1 MPIDSPLSFFNT
13 ETFRN
18 GLVVRNL
25 QPYTVTGSYTPPVAQ
40 QNFEYVQSNFSV
52 IDSPDGLIAD
62 PPSNL
67 VPPQYHGLYVLNEYG
82 PEGGYGVTI
91 TQSLPLVQNANAGEY
106 NVMDAS
112 LPEQSLVGQGWPN
125 YAQVTA
131 EQNIPSLNK
140 YSFNEIF
147 LEQVNNLQFV
157 PTFSFYANPTP
168 VSFLPSSYTPYTIL
182 FDSSPQ
188 GSDGSITQD
197 SQLAQLGATFLKD
210 ALQFRVDR
218 EIERG
223 TFGRENISEALSDP
237 VALAQVAS
245 GRIPLIE
252 KNYSITVPEN
262 PIDYAA
268 NFLLKLSGT
277 YFPASPIPGDY
288 FDEDMAQWRPTAAN
302 QIVSA
307 FAGGRDPRTI
317 FGSLDTSTNYSQ
329 VFLSNTGQGQRSTL
343 FNNID
348 YNKYKPR
355 YNRGLARNIGRGLLE
370 IIERLT
376 DGEEGPVSD
385 LYIGKNNSDPSSIF
399 SPPGQLP
406 TNSVG
411 QQVKSPVIGP
421 DAMGK
426 LYEGEDQD
434 FKFGLNGN
442 PTINAGGI
450 AGGFVWT
457 SQGFNNPGFGAR
469 VGGDFS
475 ANQDPEFNQI
485 SSQFDGNFNSSNVNF
500 KNGSILDN
508 TQRLLD
514 STPAGAERLGHV
526 GNAINQLSKVFHD
539 GYRELTKGSRV
550 VSYTYDSATNQHGG
564 GVEYCRVFAKD
575 TPYYTYNDLQKTD
588 GITNAGRKFT
598 YSIID
603 NTYNLNIAPLKNP
616 GSTNIVDNKVKK
628 YMFSIENLAWRT
640 SNRPGFT
647 YDDLPVCER
656 GPNGGRV
663 MWFPPYDLSFNETI
677 SPRFDAT
684 EILGRPEPVYTYRN
698 TSRTGSLNWKM
709 IVDHPSVLNT
719 ITNRILQ
726 NESNVERVN
735 SIVES
740 FFAGCLKYDLY
751 ELARRFTTIPTRDLF
766 TYQQIITNPAINAD
780 QLAQVAG
787 EAGITTSEDP
797 TNVIAGDSSTNGANT
812 NGTNTPAN
820 TDNSGGFS
828 EFKTKWIN
836 LGWYFHN
843 DVPGPKQ
850 IGNPNPSQTWDVT
863 YTEYLGLKA
872 SYQTNGGSAANKE
885 EIANTFTNVIEYN
898 AKIEKEFQTEIV
910 KLINENP
917 KLNKI
922 TITMAGSASA
932 PQTKTYND
940 WLSKRRIN
948 SVLQYLAKNKELDK
962 WINGETKKIIIKQEP
977 QGETAV
983 NVKALEN
990 GGTSGSVNC
999 TDEDVPNSINYNKI
1013 YSRPAMWC
1021 RRAAITNI
1029 EIEGDPG
1036 GTPPGETPGTTPT
1049 ENPNIQSDGGS
1060 NTIPNPYIPL
1070 ITPPTI
1076 TTTKKIKEGISKKVL
1091 RDLLS
1096 ECDYFTAIQGENPMI
1111 YDSIKQKLKY
1121 FTPAFPSMTPE
1132 GLNSR
1137 LTFLNQCSR
1146 PGDTI
1151 PTIGTDGKPKYNA
1164 ATNTAFGAPPVL
1176 ILRIGDF
1183 YNTRI
1188 IPTSINITY
1197 EPIYDFNPE
1206 GIGFQPMIAKVTMG
1220 FNFVGGSGLKEPIDT
1235 LQNALSFNYY
1245 ANTEIFDER
1254 AEWTDDSF
1262 KKLDEDL
1269 VKKIL
1274 EDRGETSGSTIV
1286 QNAVQN
1292 NGGIFIGVQE
1302 TREVLPESTGGTMNY
1317 KDFMNNLSASTQNYF
1332 NTIISKL
1339 TDFKTPYN
1347 GTLLQA
1353 FGKNRLYSTGTA
1365 TLEDSP
1371 VKVEIFGKPDQIQ
1384 ITLDEWFTDVTEDVQ
1399 NKNLA
1404 WQVSMEEVEVA
1415 LIRTSDQNKIAQ
1427 NIVTYLND
1435 YKNNFTTDLSKSIQE
1450 MCESQ
1455 QFLVIN
1461 MEKADFVVGKHDGQ
1475 IKEDQ
1480 SVEIIDVPSSSGSSG
1495 STGATVTTQTTANP
1509 DDVYQQLVTDY
1520 QSLINTING
1529 FYASLKDVGLL
1540 PPDDF
1545 DLNGSLGLA
1554 VLPKD
1559 AKFMT
1564 LMDPVFRD
1572 ETKKQEFLT
1581 AAVKGTSNEAS
1592 VKIQLNDYLFEGRYY
1607 GVYGVNILNVDKLI
1621 TNWKTKYEQQ
1631 YTKIEGDKTIE
1642 RKIDYNVVASPAEDL
1657 QTQLRNIYLTGNSNE
1672 DKQSFNGKHKFN

>member
-25 QPYTVTGSYTPPVAQ
+25 QPYTVAGSYTPPVAE

-91 TQSLPLVQNANAGEY
+91 TQSLPFVQNANAGEY

-131 EQNIPSLNK
+131 EQNIPALNK
-140 YSFNEIF
+140 YSFDEVF
-147 LEQVNNLQFV
+147 LEQINNLQFV

-182 FDSSPQ
+182 FDSNPQ

-210 ALQFRVDR
+210 ALQYRVDR

-262 PIDYAA
+262 PIDFAA
-268 NFLLKLSGT
+268 NFLLRLSGT

-329 VFLSNTGQGQRSTL
+329 IFLSNTGQGQRSTL

-385 LYIGKNNSDPSSIF
+385 FYIGQNNSEPSDIF

-426 LYEGEDQD
+426 IYEGEDQN
-434 FKFGLNGN
+434 FKFGLNGTS
-442 PTINAGGI
+442 TINAGGI

-457 SQGFNNPGFGAR
+457 SQGFNNPGFGAK

-475 ANQDPEFNQI
+475 SNQDPEFNQI

-514 STPAGAERLGHV
+514 ATPAGAERLGHV

-588 GITNAGRKFT
+588 GITTSGRKFT

-603 NTYNLNIAPLKNP
+603 NTYNLNIAPLRNP
-616 GSTNIVDNKVKK
+616 GSTNIIDNKVKK

-677 SPRFDAT
+677 SPRFDST
-684 EILGRPEPVYTYRN
+684 EILGRPEPIYTYRN
-698 TSRTGSLNWKM
+698 TSRSGSLSWKM
-709 IVDHPSVLNT
+709 VVDHPSVLNT
-719 ITNRILQ
+719 ITNKILQ

-735 SIVES
+735 SIVDS

-787 EAGITTSEDP
+787 EAGITTSDDP
-797 TNVIAGDSSTNGANT
+797 SKVIAGSE
-812 NGTNTPAN
+812 GTNTGS
-820 TDNSGGFS
+820 DGSSGGASTTTGNPMFAKLKQD
-828 EFKTKWIN
+828 FIN

-843 DVPGPKQ
+843 DVPGPTR
-850 IGNPNPSQTWDVT
+850 IGAVVAKTPNGDNLPWDVT
-863 YTEYLGLKA
+863 YFKYIGMKSEYQQRAGTGSTEVM
-872 SYQTNGGSAANKE
+872 
-885 EIANTFTNVIEYN
+885 NTFSQVIEYN
-898 AKIEKEFQTEIV
+898 YEIEKTFQKDIV
-910 KLINENP
+910 ALLTANKDV
-917 KLNKI
+917 KI
-922 TITMAGSASA
+922 TLTMAGSASA
-932 PQTKTYND
+932 PNTQAYNVD
-940 WLSKRRIN
+940 LSKRRIS
-948 SVLQYLAKNKELDK
+948 SVLQYFEKTELNQF
-962 WINGETKKIIIKQEP
+962 INGDNKRIIIKDLP

-983 NVKALEN
+983 NVKAREN
-990 GGTSGSVNC
+990 GATNSSVNC
-999 TDEDVPNSINYNKI
+999 TDNDTGLTAYNKI
-1013 YSRPAMWC
+1013 YSRTAMWC
-1021 RRAAITNI
+1021 RRVAIIDMTM
-1029 EIEGDPG
+1029 EGDEVG
-1036 GTPPGETPGTTPT
+1036 GTPDDNTGGTPGTDPT
-1049 ENPNIQSDGGS
+1049 IEPFIGGGR
-1060 NTIPNPYIPL
+1060 IPNPFIPV

-1076 TTTKKIKEGISKKVL
+1076 TTTQKIKDGISKKVL

-1111 YDSIKQKLKY
+1111 YDSIKEKLKY
-1121 FTPAFPSMTPE
+1121 FSPAFHSMTPE

-1197 EPIYDFNPE
+1197 EPVYDFNPE
-1206 GIGFQPMIAKVTMG
+1206 GIGFQPMIAKIQMG

-1274 EDRGETSGSTIV
+1274 DDRGETSGSTII

-1302 TREVLPESTGGTMNY
+1302 TRETLPESTGGTMNY
-1317 KDFMNNLSASTQNYF
+1317 KDFMNTFSAACQSYI
-1332 NTIISKL
+1332 NTTISKL

-1347 GTLLQA
+1347 GTLLQV
-1353 FGKNRLYSTGTA
+1353 FGKERLYSTGTA
-1365 TLEDSP
+1365 TFPDNSA
-1371 VKVEIFGKPDQIQ
+1371 KVEIFGKPDQIQ
-1384 ITLDEWFTDVTEDVQ
+1384 ILLDEWFTDTISNLE
-1399 NKNLA
+1399 NRNLA
-1404 WQVSMEEVEVA
+1404 WQVAMENSQAGVV
-1415 LIRTSDQNKIAQ
+1415 RNSDQKKIAQ
-1427 NIVTYLND
+1427 NIVTYISD
-1435 YKNNFTTDLSKSIQE
+1435 YKNNFTTDLSKIIQE

-1455 QFLVIN
+1455 QLLVIN
-1461 MEKADFVVGKHDGQ
+1461 MEKADFVAGKHDGQ
-1475 IKEDQ
+1475 IKADQ
-1480 SVEIIDVPSSSGSSG
+1480 SVEIIEISGT
-1495 STGATVTTQTTANP
+1495 TGNSVNTH
-1509 DDVYQQLVTDY
+1509 QQFLNDY
-1520 QSLINTING
+1520 QSLVDVING
-1529 FYASLKDVGLL
+1529 FYASLNDVGLL
-1540 PPDDF
+1540 PAQSFNVNGTLDF
-1545 DLNGSLGLA
+1545 PSP
-1554 VLPKD
+1554 VEPKD
-1559 AKFMT
+1559 ARFMT

-1581 AAVKGTSNEAS
+1581 AAVKNTSNADS
-1592 VKIQLNDYLFEGRYY
+1592 VKIQLNNYLFEDRYY
-1607 GVYGVNILNVDKLI
+1607 GVYGSSIKSVDTLI

-1631 YTKIEGDKTIE
+1631 YTKIEGDKTLD
-1642 RKIDYNVVASPAEDL
+1642 RKFDYSVITSPSEDL

>member
-25 QPYTVTGSYTPPVAQ
+25 QPYTVAGSYTPPVAQ

-82 PEGGYGVTI
+82 PDGGYGVTI
-91 TQSLPLVQNANAGEY
+91 TQSLPLVQNANGGEY
-106 NVMDAS
+106 TVMDAS
-112 LPEQSLVGQGWPN
+112 LPQQSLSGQGWPS

-140 YSFNEIF
+140 YSFSEVF
-147 LEQVNNLQFV
+147 LEEINNLQFI

-168 VSFLPSSYTPYTIL
+168 VSFLPSSYSPYSIL
-182 FDSSPQ
+182 FDSNPQ

-210 ALQFRVDR
+210 ALQYRIDR
-218 EIERG
+218 EIERN
-223 TFGRENISEALSDP
+223 TFGRENLSEALSDP

-262 PIDYAA
+262 PIDFAA

-302 QIVSA
+302 QIISA

-317 FGSLDTSTNYSQ
+317 IGSLDTSTNYSQ

-355 YNRGLARNIGRGLLE
+355 YNRGLLRNIGRGILE
-370 IIERLT
+370 GIERLT
-376 DGEEGPVSD
+376 DGEEGAVSD
-385 LYIGKNNSDPSSIF
+385 FYIGKNNSEPSDIF
-399 SPPGQLP
+399 SPPGQIP

-426 LYEGEDQD
+426 LYEGENQN
-434 FKFGLNGN
+434 FKFGLNGTA
-442 PTINAGGI
+442 TINAGGI

-457 SQGFNNPGFGAR
+457 SQGYNNPGFGAK

-485 SSQFDGNFNSSNVNF
+485 SGQFDGSFNSSNVNF

-514 STPAGAERLGHV
+514 ATPPGTARLGHV

-539 GYRELTKGSRV
+539 GYRELTKGSKV
-550 VSYTYDSATNQHGG
+550 VSYTYDAATNQHGG

-588 GITNAGRKFT
+588 GITTAGRKFT

-616 GSTNIVDNKVKK
+616 GSTNIIDNKVKK

-663 MWFPPYDLSFNETI
+663 MWFPPYDLKFNETI

-684 EILGRPEPVYTYRN
+684 EILGRPEPIYTYRN
-698 TSRTGSLNWKM
+698 TSRGGNLGWKM
-709 IVDHPSVLNT
+709 VVDHPSVLNT
-719 ITNRILQ
+719 ITNKILQ
-726 NESNVERVN
+726 NESNVEKVN
-735 SIVES
+735 SIVDS

-766 TYQQIITNPAINAD
+766 TYQQIITNPSINAD
-780 QLAQVAG
+780 QLAQVG
-787 EAGITTSEDP
+787 NEAGITTSGSEEGAL
-797 TNVIAGDSSTNGANT
+797 AGDENT
-812 NGTNTPAN
+812 NGGNG
-820 TDNSGGFS
+820 NSGS
-828 EFKTKWIN
+828 ETKPDTSTTDPGSELSGKYLN

-843 DVPGPKQ
+843 DIPPPKQ
-850 IGNPNPSQTWDVT
+850 KGVAIASYSWKTA
-863 YTEYLGLKA
+863 YTEYIDMK
-872 SYQTNGGSAANKE
+872 SKYQTNAPAGNKE
-885 EIANTFTNVIEYN
+885 QVANTFTNVVEHN
-898 AKIEKEFQTEIV
+898 AALETDFRKDVVSLFNNNKNV
-910 KLINENP
+910 KSL
-917 KLNKI
+917 
-922 TITMAGSASA
+922 TITLVGSASRPA
-932 PQTKTYND
+932 TIQYNE
-940 WLSKRRIN
+940 WLSKRRID
-948 SVLQYLAKNKELDK
+948 SVLK
-962 WINGETKKIIIKQEP
+962 WFAEDTSDYGKSFQKLIEEKKIVFIDDP
-977 QGETAV
+977 QGEEAV
-983 NVKALEN
+983 DVIAKELGA
-990 GGTSGSVNC
+990 TSPSVNC
-999 TDEDVPNSINYNKI
+999 SDQDSASSTVNYNTI
-1013 YSRPAMWC
+1013 YSYQAMWC
-1021 RRAAITNI
+1021 RRVAIKDIKAETSNDD
-1029 EIEGDPG
+1029 GDPNKNEENTG
-1036 GTPPGETPGTTPT
+1036 GNPENEIIPFDGSTKVPGINVP
-1049 ENPNIQSDGGS
+1049 I
-1060 NTIPNPYIPL
+1060 

-1076 TTTKKIKEGISKKVL
+1076 TTTQKIRDGISKKVL

-1096 ECDYFTAIQGENPMI
+1096 ECDYFTAMKGENPMI
-1111 YDSIKQKLKY
+1111 YDSIKEKIKY
-1121 FTPAFPSMTPE
+1121 FSPAFHSMTPE

-1188 IPTSINITY
+1188 IPTSISINY

-1206 GIGFQPMIAKVTMG
+1206 GVGFQPMIANIQMG

-1274 EDRGETSGSTIV
+1274 EDRGETSGSTII
-1286 QNAVQN
+1286 QNSIQN
-1292 NGGIFIGVQE
+1292 NGGIFIGIVE
-1302 TREVLPESTGGTMNY
+1302 SREELPESTSGIINY
-1317 KDFMNNLSASTQNYF
+1317 KDFMNGFSASCQDYI

-1347 GTLLQA
+1347 GTLIQA
-1353 FGKNRLYSTGTA
+1353 FGVNRLYSTGTA
-1365 TLEDSP
+1365 NIPNSP
-1371 VKVEIFGKPDQIQ
+1371 LKVEIFGKPDEIQ
-1384 ITLDEWFTDVTEDVQ
+1384 ITLDEWFEDIISSVDNQ
-1399 NKNLA
+1399 NLA
-1404 WQVSMEEVEVA
+1404 WQQS
-1415 LIRTSDQNKIAQ
+1415 ITNRTSGVLSRSDKNKIAQ
-1427 NIVTYLND
+1427 NLVTYLKD
-1435 YKNNFTTDLSKSIQE
+1435 YKNNFTVDLSKIVQDILPQQE
-1450 MCESQ
+1450 L
-1455 QFLVIN
+1455 LVVN
-1461 MEKADFVVGKHDGQ
+1461 MEKADFVAGGHDGQ
-1475 IKEDQ
+1475 IKSDQ
-1480 SVEIIDVPSSSGSSG
+1480 SVEILEVSGD
-1495 STGATVTTQTTANP
+1495 TTTTETTASPDNP
-1509 DDVYQQLVTDY
+1509 KTQFINDY
-1520 QSLINTING
+1520 QSLMNTING
-1529 FYASLKDVGLL
+1529 FYASLKDVGLI
-1540 PPDDF
+1540 PDDNF
-1545 DLNGSLGLA
+1545 DLNGRLGFESP
-1554 VLPKD
+1554 VEPKD
-1559 AKFMT
+1559 AKFMVI
-1564 LMDPVFRD
+1564 MDPVFRD
-1572 ETKKQEFLT
+1572 DTKKNDFLDK
-1581 AAVKGTSNEAS
+1581 VCKNTSDPNS
-1592 VKIQLNDYLFEGRYY
+1592 VKITLSDYIFTRYY
-1607 GVYGVNILNVDKLI
+1607 DMYKDKILNVDKLI
-1621 TNWKTKYEQQ
+1621 SSWKTKYEQQ
-1631 YTKIEGDKTIE
+1631 YTKIEGNTSLE
-1642 RKIDYNVVASPAEDL
+1642 RKFQYNVLASPTEDL
-1657 QTQLRNIYLTGNSNE
+1657 QTQLRNIYLTGNSND
-1672 DKQSFNGKHKFN
+1672 DKQTFNGKHKFN

>member
-25 QPYTVTGSYTPPVAQ
+25 QPYTVAGSYTPPVAQ

-52 IDSPDGLIAD
+52 IDSPDSLIAD

-91 TQSLPLVQNANAGEY
+91 TQSLPLVQNSNAGEY

-131 EQNIPSLNK
+131 EQNIPALNK
-140 YSFNEIF
+140 YSFDEVF
-147 LEQVNNLQFV
+147 LEQINNLQFV

-182 FDSSPQ
+182 FDSNPQ

-210 ALQFRVDR
+210 ALQYRIDR
-218 EIERG
+218 EIERN
-223 TFGRENISEALSDP
+223 TFGRENLSEALSDP

-262 PIDYAA
+262 PIDFAA

-385 LYIGKNNSDPSSIF
+385 FYIGQNNSEPSDIF

-426 LYEGEDQD
+426 LYEGENQN
-434 FKFGLNGN
+434 FKFGLNGTA
-442 PTINAGGI
+442 TINAGGI

-457 SQGFNNPGFGAR
+457 SQGYNNPGFGAK

-485 SSQFDGNFNSSNVNF
+485 SGQFDGSFNSTNINF

-550 VSYTYDSATNQHGG
+550 VSYTYDAATNQHGG

-588 GITNAGRKFT
+588 GITTSGRKFT

-603 NTYNLNIAPLKNP
+603 NTYNLNIAPLRNP
-616 GSTNIVDNKVKK
+616 GSTNIIDNKVKK

-663 MWFPPYDLSFNETI
+663 MWFPPYDLSFSETI

-684 EILGRPEPVYTYRN
+684 EILGRPEPIYTYRN
-698 TSRTGSLNWKM
+698 TSRGGSLSWKM
-709 IVDHPSVLNT
+709 VVDHPSVLNT
-719 ITNRILQ
+719 ITNKILQ

-735 SIVES
+735 SIVDS

-787 EAGITTSEDP
+787 EAGITTSDDP
-797 TNVIAGDSSTNGANT
+797 SKVIVGNEGT
-812 NGTNTPAN
+812 NGTNAGNGTSTPGN
-820 TDNSGGFS
+820 TNTSGGFP
-828 EFKTKWIN
+828 EFKNKWIN

-843 DVPGPKQ
+843 DIPGPKQ

-863 YTEYLGLKA
+863 YTAYIGMK
-872 SYQTNGGSAANKE
+872 SQYQANGGSATNKE

-898 AKIEKEFQTEIV
+898 AKIEKDFQKEIV
-910 KLINENP
+910 ELITKNP
-917 KLNKI
+917 KINKI

-948 SVLQYLAKNKELDK
+948 SVLQYLAKNPDLNK
-962 WINGETKKIIIKQEP
+962 WINGETKKIVIKQEP

-990 GGTSGSVNC
+990 GSTSSSVNC
-999 TDEDVPNSINYNKI
+999 TDEDVPTSINYNKI

-1029 EIEGDPG
+1029 EIDGEPGGGDPS
-1036 GTPPGETPGTTPT
+1036 ETPGEGTPGT
-1049 ENPNIQSDGGS
+1049 GPDIVPYDGS
-1060 NTIPNPYIPL
+1060 RRIPNPFNPI

-1076 TTTKKIKEGISKKVL
+1076 TTTQKIKDGISKKVL

-1121 FTPAFPSMTPE
+1121 FTPAFHSMTPE

-1197 EPIYDFNPE
+1197 EPVYDFNPE
-1206 GIGFQPMIAKVTMG
+1206 GIGFQPMIAKIQMG

-1274 EDRGETSGSTIV
+1274 DDRGETSGSTII

-1292 NGGIFIGVQE
+1292 NGGTFIGVQE
-1302 TREVLPESTGGTMNY
+1302 TREALPESTGGTINY
-1317 KDFMNNLSASTQNYF
+1317 KEFMNNLSATCQNYIS
-1332 NTIISKL
+1332 TIIGRL

-1347 GTLLQA
+1347 GTILQI
-1353 FGKNRLYSTGTA
+1353 FGKDRLYSKGTA
-1365 TLEDSP
+1365 KIGENS
-1371 VKVEIFGKPDQIQ
+1371 VNVEIFGKPDQIQ
-1384 ITLDEWFTDVTEDVQ
+1384 IVLDEWFNSSIKETKQEDLSWQ
-1399 NKNLA
+1399 IAFKNGPTGI
-1404 WQVSMEEVEVA
+1404 S
-1415 LIRTSDQNKIAQ
+1415 RSDRLKIYQ
-1427 NIVTYLND
+1427 NIITYLEN
-1435 YKNNFTTDLSKSIQE
+1435 YKNNFTTDITKIIQGV
-1450 MCESQ
+1450 CESQ
-1455 QFLVIN
+1455 EALVVN
-1461 MEKADFVVGKHDGQ
+1461 MEKADFVNEKHDGQ
-1475 IKEDQ
+1475 IKSDQ
-1480 SVEIIDVPSSSGSSG
+1480 SVEILDISG
-1495 STGATVTTQTTANP
+1495 TPITTQALLNPFMVAANT
-1509 DDVYQQLVTDY
+1509 YEQLVNDY
-1520 QSLINTING
+1520 QELVNVLNG

-1540 PPDDF
+1540 PSDSFDINGTLGFPDPF
-1545 DLNGSLGLA
+1545 TNS
-1554 VLPKD
+1554 D
-1559 AKFMT
+1559 AKFLT

-1572 ETKKQEFLT
+1572 DAKKKEFLD
-1581 AAVKGTSNEAS
+1581 AAVKNTSSPEAIKGTLTEY
-1592 VKIQLNDYLFEGRYY
+1592 IITRYY
-1607 GVYGVNILNVDKLI
+1607 EYALPYIKNVDTLI
-1621 TNWKTKYEQQ
+1621 TDWKTKYEQQ
-1631 YTKIEGDKTIE
+1631 YTKIEGDKTLE
-1642 RKIDYNVVASPAEDL
+1642 RKFDYSVIASPSEDL
-1657 QTQLRNIYLTGNSNE
+1657 QTKLRNIYLTGNSNE

>member
-91 TQSLPLVQNANAGEY
+91 TQSLPFVQNANAGEY

-131 EQNIPSLNK
+131 EQNIPALNK
-140 YSFNEIF
+140 YSFSEVF
-147 LEQVNNLQFV
+147 LEEINNLQFV

-182 FDSSPQ
+182 FDSNPQ

-210 ALQFRVDR
+210 ALQYRVDR

-262 PIDYAA
+262 PIDFAA
-268 NFLLKLSGT
+268 NFLLRLSGT

-329 VFLSNTGQGQRSTL
+329 IFLSNTGQGQRSTL

-370 IIERLT
+370 LVERIT
-376 DGEEGPVSD
+376 DGEEGAVSD
-385 LYIGKNNSDPSSIF
+385 FYIGKNNSEPSDIF
-399 SPPGQLP
+399 SPAGQLP

-426 LYEGEDQD
+426 MYEGEDQN
-434 FKFGLNGN
+434 FKFGLNGTS
-442 PTINAGGI
+442 TINAGGI

-457 SQGFNNPGFGAR
+457 SQGFNNPGFGAK

-475 ANQDPEFNQI
+475 SNQDPEFNQI

-514 STPAGAERLGHV
+514 ATPAGAERLGHV

-550 VSYTYDSATNQHGG
+550 VSYTYDAATNQHGG

-588 GITNAGRKFT
+588 GITTSGRKFT

-603 NTYNLNIAPLKNP
+603 NTYNLNIAPLRNP
-616 GSTNIVDNKVKK
+616 GSTNIIDNKVKK

-677 SPRFDAT
+677 SPRFDST

-698 TSRTGSLNWKM
+698 TSRSGSLSWKM
-709 IVDHPSVLNT
+709 VVDHPSVLNT
-719 ITNRILQ
+719 ITNKILQ

-735 SIVES
+735 SIVDS

-751 ELARRFTTIPTRDLF
+751 ELARRFTSIPTRDLF

-780 QLAQVAG
+780 QLAQVAN
-787 EAGITTSEDP
+787 EAGITTSSDESQ
-797 TNVIAGDSSTNGANT
+797 VIAGDEGTNGSSTNGTNNPANT
-812 NGTNTPAN
+812 NT
-820 TDNSGGFS
+820 SGGFS

-863 YTEYLGLKA
+863 YTAYIGMK
-872 SYQTNGGSAANKE
+872 SMYQTNGGTATNKE

-898 AKIEKEFQTEIV
+898 AKIEKDFQKEIIE
-910 KLINENP
+910 LIAKNP
-917 KLNKI
+917 KINKI

-940 WLSKRRIN
+940 WLSQRRIN
-948 SVLQYLAKNKELDK
+948 SVLQYFAKNAELEK
-962 WINGETKKIIIKQEP
+962 LINGETKKIVIKQEP
-977 QGETAV
+977 QGERAV
-983 NVKALEN
+983 NVKALEE
-990 GGTSGSVNC
+990 GSTSSSVNC
-999 TDEDVPNSINYNKI
+999 TDEDVPSSINYNKI

-1029 EIEGDPG
+1029 EIDGEPG
-1036 GTPPGETPGTTPT
+1036 GNDPNDTPPANTPGTDPT
-1049 ENPNIQSDGGS
+1049 IEPFQGGGR
-1060 NTIPNPYIPL
+1060 IPNPYITP

-1076 TTTKKIKEGISKKVL
+1076 TTTKKIKDGISKKVL

-1096 ECDYFTAIQGENPMI
+1096 ECDYFTAIQGENPMM

-1121 FTPAFPSMTPE
+1121 FTPAFHSMTPE

-1197 EPIYDFNPE
+1197 EPVYDFNPE
-1206 GIGFQPMIAKVTMG
+1206 GIGFQPMIAKIQMG
-1220 FNFVGGSGLKEPIDT
+1220 FNFVGGSGLKEPVDT

-1274 EDRGETSGSTIV
+1274 DDRGETSGSTIV
-1286 QNAVQN
+1286 QNAIQN

-1302 TREVLPESTGGTMNY
+1302 TREEFPESTGGTINY
-1317 KDFMNNLSASTQNYF
+1317 KDFMNTFSAACQSYI

-1347 GTLLQA
+1347 GTLLQV
-1353 FGKNRLYSTGTA
+1353 FGKERLYSTGTA
-1365 TLEDSP
+1365 TFPDNSA
-1371 VKVEIFGKPDQIQ
+1371 KVEIFGKPDQIQ
-1384 ITLDEWFTDVTEDVQ
+1384 IELDEWFTSVTDNVQ
-1399 NKNLA
+1399 NRNLA
-1404 WQVSMEEVEVA
+1404 WQISMDNATAGVV
-1415 LIRTSDQNKIAQ
+1415 RNSDQKKIAQ
-1427 NIVTYLND
+1427 NIVTYISD
-1435 YKNNFTTDLSKSIQE
+1435 YKNNFTTDLSKIIQE

-1455 QFLVIN
+1455 QLLVIN
-1461 MEKADFVVGKHDGQ
+1461 MEKADFVAGKHDGQ
-1475 IKEDQ
+1475 IKADQ
-1480 SVEIIDVPSSSGSSG
+1480 SVEIIDISG
-1495 STGATVTTQTTANP
+1495 TTVTTQTTANP
-1509 DDVYQQLVTDY
+1509 ADTHQQFLNDY
-1520 QSLINTING
+1520 QSLVDVING
-1529 FYASLKDVGLL
+1529 FYASLNDVGLL
-1540 PPDDF
+1540 PSQSF
-1545 DLNGSLGLA
+1545 DVNGTLGFPSP
-1554 VLPKD
+1554 VEVKD
-1559 AKFMT
+1559 ARFMT

-1581 AAVKGTSNEAS
+1581 EAVKGTSNEDS

-1607 GVYGVNILNVDKLI
+1607 GEYGSNIKSVDTLI

-1642 RKIDYNVVASPAEDL
+1642 RKFDYSVIASPSEDL
-1657 QTQLRNIYLTGNSNE
+1657 QTQLRNIYLNGNSNE

>member
-25 QPYTVTGSYTPPVAQ
+25 QPYTIAGSYTPPVAQ

-52 IDSPDGLIAD
+52 IDSPDGLISN
-62 PPSNL
+62 PPTNL

-82 PEGGYGVTI
+82 PDGGYGTTI
-91 TQSLPLVQNANAGEY
+91 TLSLPLVQNSNAGEY

-112 LPEQSLVGQGWPN
+112 LPQQSLVGQGWPN

-131 EQNIPSLNK
+131 EQNIPALNK
-140 YSFNEIF
+140 YSFDEVF
-147 LEQVNNLQFV
+147 LEQINNLQFI
-157 PTFSFYANPTP
+157 PTYSFYANPTP
-168 VSFLPSSYTPYTIL
+168 VNFLPSSYSPYTIL

-188 GSDGSITQD
+188 GDNGSLSQD
-197 SQLAQLGATFLKD
+197 SQLAQLGGTFLKD
-210 ALQFRVDR
+210 ALQYRVDR
-218 EIERG
+218 EIERA
-223 TFGRENISEALSDP
+223 TFGRENLSEALSDP

-288 FDEDMAQWRPTAAN
+288 FDDDMAQWRPTAAN

-317 FGSLDTSTNYSQ
+317 FGSLDTNTNYSQ
-329 VFLSNTGQGQRSTL
+329 VFLSNTGQGQRSAL

-355 YNRGLARNIGRGLLE
+355 YNRGLLRNIGRGLLE
-370 IIERLT
+370 IVERLT

-426 LYEGEDQD
+426 LYEGEDQN

-442 PTINAGGI
+442 PTIDAGGVT
-450 AGGFVWT
+450 GGFVWT
-457 SQGFNNPGFGAR
+457 SKDFNNPGFSAK

-475 ANQDPEFNQI
+475 ANQDAEFNQI
-485 SSQFDGNFNSSNVNF
+485 SSQFDGNFNSSNINF
-500 KNGSILDN
+500 KNGSLLDN

-550 VSYTYDSATNQHGG
+550 VSYTYDVTSNQHGG

-603 NTYNLNIAPLKNP
+603 NTYNLNIAPLRNP

-663 MWFPPYDLSFNETI
+663 MWFPPYDLSFSEVI

-698 TSRTGSLNWKM
+698 TSRSGTLTWK
-709 IVDHPSVLNT
+709 IVVDHPSVLNT
-719 ITNRILQ
+719 ITDKILQ
-726 NESNVERVN
+726 NESNVQKVN
-735 SIVES
+735 SIVDS

-751 ELARRFTTIPTRDLF
+751 ELARKFTQIKSSDLF
-766 TYQQIITNPAINAD
+766 TYQQLITNPSINAD
-780 QLAQVAG
+780 QLSQISA
-787 EAGITTSEDP
+787 EAGGLKTESDSNGEIS
-797 TNVIAGDSSTNGANT
+797 GDGSSTNGT
-812 NGTNTPAN
+812 NGTEGKPAN
-820 TDNSGGFS
+820 STTSTPGS
-828 EFKTKWIN
+828 ELPGKYVN
-836 LGWYFHN
+836 LGWYFDN
-843 DVPGPKQ
+843 DIPPPQQKGIPTASYSWK
-850 IGNPNPSQTWDVT
+850 TAYDT
-863 YTEYLGLKA
+863 YTSETTKSRYSKSA
-872 SYQTNGGSAANKE
+872 PAANKQQV
-885 EIANTFTNVIEYN
+885 ANTFTNVVEHN
-898 AKIEKEFQTEIV
+898 KTLEEDFRKDVV
-910 KLINENP
+910 KVLDENETTVTQI
-917 KLNKI
+917 KI
-922 TITMAGSASA
+922 TLVGSASRPA
-932 PQTKTYND
+932 TIQYNE
-940 WLSKRRIN
+940 WLSKRRID
-948 SVLQYLAKNKELDK
+948 SVLKWFKEDTTDYGK
-962 WINGETKKIIIKQEP
+962 AFQKFIDDKKIVIVEEP
-977 QGETAV
+977 QGEEAV
-983 NVKALEN
+983 NVVAKESV
-990 GGTSGSVNC
+990 GSSQSVNC
-999 TDEDVPNSINYNKI
+999 SDQDSASSSNNYNTI
-1013 YSRPAMWC
+1013 YSYQAMWC
-1021 RRAAITNI
+1021 RRVAIKDIEVITTNGNDNT
-1029 EIEGDPG
+1029 E
-1036 GTPPGETPGTTPT
+1036 GTPPTEETTNSDIVPFQGGGKVPFPG
-1049 ENPNIQSDGGS
+1049 
-1060 NTIPNPYIPL
+1060 IPPF
-1070 ITPPTI
+1070 TPPTI
-1076 TTTKKIKEGISKKVL
+1076 TTTQKIRDGVSKKIL
-1091 RDLLS
+1091 RELLS

-1121 FTPAFPSMTPE
+1121 FTPAFHSMTPE

-1176 ILRIGDF
+1176 ILRVGDF

-1188 IPTSINITY
+1188 IPNSINITY
-1197 EPIYDFNPE
+1197 DPVYDFNPE
-1206 GIGFQPMIAKVTMG
+1206 GIGFQPMIAKVTLG

-1262 KKLDEDL
+1262 KKIDEDL

-1274 EDRGETSGSTIV
+1274 DDRGEKSGSTII

-1292 NGGIFIGVQE
+1292 NGGIYIGTQE
-1302 TREVLPESTGGTMNY
+1302 TREELPESTTGIINY
-1317 KDFMNNLSASTQNYF
+1317 KDFMNNLSGSCQNYI
-1332 NTIISKL
+1332 NSIIAKL

-1347 GTLLQA
+1347 GTILQA

-1365 TLEDSP
+1365 SLDNSSA
-1371 VKVEIFGKPDQIQ
+1371 KVEIFGKPDQIQ
-1384 ITLDEWFTDVTEDVQ
+1384 ITLDSWFVNVINNLK
-1399 NKNLA
+1399 NKQLA
-1404 WQVSMEEVEVA
+1404 WQNTMAQANEGTSK
-1415 LIRTSDQNKIAQ
+1415 SDQNKISQ
-1427 NIVTYLND
+1427 NVINYLND
-1435 YKNNFTTDLSKSIQE
+1435 YKNNFTTDLSKLIQDI
-1450 MCESQ
+1450 CETQ
-1455 QFLVIN
+1455 QILVVN
-1461 MEKADFVVGKHDGQ
+1461 FEKADFVSEKHDG
-1475 IKEDQ
+1475 KVNSNQ
-1480 SVEIIDVPSSSGSSG
+1480 SVEILDISGITITSP
-1495 STGATVTTQTTANP
+1495 TNPEITDTYEQLTA
-1509 DDVYQQLVTDY
+1509 DY
-1520 QSLINTING
+1520 QNIINTING
-1529 FYASLKDVGLL
+1529 FYSSLKDVGLL
-1540 PPDDF
+1540 PSDNF
-1545 DLNGSLGLA
+1545 DVNGLLGFEPP
-1554 VLPKD
+1554 VTKQD
-1559 AKFMT
+1559 AQFMT
-1564 LMDPVFRD
+1564 IMDPIFRD
-1572 ETKKQEFLT
+1572 EIKKQDFLT
-1581 AAVKGTSNEAS
+1581 KAVKGTSNEES
-1592 VKIQLNDYLFEGRYY
+1592 MKIKLNSYLFENRYY
-1607 GVYGVNILNVDKLI
+1607 GVYGKNIKNVDDLI
-1621 TNWKTKYEQQ
+1621 SAWKSKYEQQ

-1642 RKIDYNVVASPAEDL
+1642 RKFTYSVVASPTEDL
-1657 QTQLRNIYLTGNSNE
+1657 QNRLRNIYLTGNSNE
-1672 DKQSFNGKHKFN
+1672 DKQTFNGKHKFN